1 MIVQADSLIGNVW
14 EHVSI
19 FATGAAALGIV
30 AHAVNTFP
38 TPKSE
43 LGKWILGTVQY
54 IVGQRLQAVQ
64 TKTQD
69 TKSISAT
76 SGQ

>member
-38 TPKSE
+38 TPKSD

-64 TKTQD
+64 TKQD
-69 TKSISAT
+69 TKSIAAA
-76 SGQ
+76 GNQ

>member
-1 MIVQADSLIGNVW
+1 MIVTDSLIGNIW

-38 TPKSE
+38 TPKSDI
-43 LGKWILGTVQY
+43 GKWILGTIQY
-54 IVGQRLQAVQ
+54 IVGQRLQSVQ
-64 TKTQD
+64 TKQD
-69 TKSISAT
+69 AKSISAT
-76 SGQ
+76 SGN